1 MEKIGHKVWWLTI
14 AIAVVLVG
22 LAFIHWRLLWLELIF
37 VPLALLGLWDVT
49 QKKHSIL
56 RNFPVV
62 GHLRFLIEGM
72 GPEIHQY
79 LVESDQDGRP
89 FNRDQRSVIY
99 QRAKDVDDKKPFGTE
114 MDVNA
119 PGYSWLAHSISTR
132 PVAKD
137 PVGMLRT
144 TVGGPDC
151 TQPYSASVLNISAMS
166 FGALGAP
173 AIQAMNKGAMMGNFA
188 HDTGE
193 GSISPYHREYGGD
206 LIWQLGTGYFG
217 CRTQDG
223 EFDPETFAERAT
235 QPQVKMIEIKVSQGA
250 KPGHGGILPGAKVTR
265 EIAETRLVEEGKD
278 VESPTYHKA
287 FSTPREMTAFI
298 ARLRA
303 LSGGKPVG
311 FKICIGDPR
320 EFMAIV
326 KAMRKTGI
334 HADFVVVDGGE
345 GGTGAAPLEFSN
357 AMGAPLLEGLT
368 LVHNTL
374 VGAGLRDE
382 MRVGASGKLVTAA
395 MICEAVGLGA
405 DWVNSAR
412 AFMFSVGCIQ
422 AQRCH
427 TNRCP
432 VGVTTQDPKLQ
443 RALVVPDKAERVH
456 NFHRNTVH
464 AVAEMIAAAGVDHP
478 SELTADMMYRRISH
492 IEVRRLDEIY
502 PRINPGEFEAGTA
515 PERFQRYWDQASA
528 DRFQPEVGAAP
539 LASHA

>member
-1 MEKIGHKVWWLTI
+1 MEKIGYKVWWATI
-14 AIAVVLVG
+14 VVALALIG
-22 LAFIHWRLLWLELIF
+22 LGFIHPLLWWLELIF

-49 QKKHSIL
+49 QKRHSIL
-56 RNFPVV
+56 RNYPLA
-62 GHLRFLIEGM
+62 GHMRFLLESM
-72 GPEIHQY
+72 GPELHQY
-79 LVESDQDGRP
+79 FVENDEDGRP
-89 FNRDQRSVIY
+89 FNRDQRSVVY
-99 QRAKDVDDKKPFGTE
+99 QRAKNVDDKKPFGTE
-114 MDVNA
+114 LNVNA

-151 TQPYSASVLNISAMS
+151 AQPYSASILNISAMS
-166 FGALGAP
+166 FGALGAS
-173 AIQAMNKGAMMGNFA
+173 AIQAMNLGAKKGNFA

-193 GSISPYHREYGGD
+193 GSISPYHREHGGD

-265 EIAETRLVEEGKD
+265 EIADTRLVEVGKD
-278 VESPTYHKA
+278 VESPTFHRA
-287 FSTPREMTAFI
+287 FSTPREMTTFI
-298 ARLRA
+298 AQLRE

-326 KAMRKTGI
+326 KAMVETGI
-334 HADFVVVDGGE
+334 HADFIVVDGGE

-357 AMGAPLLEGLT
+357 AIGAPLLEGLT
-368 LVHNTL
+368 LVHNAL

-382 MRVGASGKLVTAA
+382 IRIGASGKRVTAA
-395 MICEAVGLGA
+395 LICEALALGA

-412 AFMFSVGCIQ
+412 GFMFSVGCIQ

-443 RALVVPDKAERVH
+443 RALVVSDKAERVYH
-456 NFHRNTVH
+456 FHRNTVH
-464 AVAEMIAAAGVDHP
+464 AVAEMIAAAGADHP
-478 SELTADMMYRRISH
+478 SEIDADRMYKRISH
-492 IEVRRLDEIY
+492 TQIRRLDEIY
-502 PRINPGEFEAGTA
+502 PRINPGEFGEGSA

-528 DRFQPEVGAAP
+528 DRFRPEVGAAP
-539 LASHA
+539 SASHA

>member
-14 AIAVVLVG
+14 AIAIAVVG
-22 LAFIHWRLLWLELIF
+22 LGFIHWRLWWLELIF

-49 QKKHSIL
+49 QKRHSIL
-56 RNFPVV
+56 RNYPLA

-99 QRAKDVDDKKPFGTE
+99 QRAKNVDDKKPFGTE

-144 TVGGPDC
+144 TIGGPDC
-151 TQPYSASVLNISAMS
+151 TQPYSASILNISAMS

-173 AIQAMNKGAMMGNFA
+173 AIQAMNKGAKMGNFA

-193 GSISPYHREYGGD
+193 GSISPYHRENGGD

-217 CRTQDG
+217 CRTQEG
-223 EFDPETFAERAT
+223 EFDPETFADRAT

-278 VESPTYHKA
+278 VESPTYHRA

-298 ARLRA
+298 AQLRE

-326 KAMRKTGI
+326 KAMLETGI
-334 HADFVVVDGGE
+334 HADFIVVDGGE

-357 AMGAPLLEGLT
+357 AMGAPLLEGLA
-368 LVHNTL
+368 LVQSTL

-382 MRVGASGKLVTAA
+382 IRVGASGKLVTAA
-395 MICEAVGLGA
+395 MICEAMGLGA
-405 DWVNSAR
+405 DWCNSAR
-412 AFMFSVGCIQ
+412 GFMFAVGCIQ

-443 RALVVPDKAERVH
+443 RALVVSDKAERVH

-478 SELTADMMYRRISH
+478 SELTADKMYRRISH

-502 PRINPGEFEAGTA
+502 PRINPGQFEEGTA

-539 LASHA
+539 PASHA